1 MKIPVARLW
10 HKKGK
15 LEYFCFKQL
24 LEYFPNIEFDFHIV
38 LHSPEYKDEWS
49 DKIDLLPINVTWYS
63 THDMLSYAKECDYI
77 DDDLIHMTFVISGY
91 DYKAWKNVR
100 SDVEF
105 ICEET
110 LWDMQFM
117 SNQ

>member
-24 LEYFPNIEFDFHIV
+24 LEYFPNIEFEFHIV

-49 DKIDLLPINVTWYS
+49 TKIDSLPIDVTWYS
-63 THDMLSYAKECDYI
+63 TSDILLYAKECDYI
-77 DDDLIHMTFVISGY
+77 DDDLIQQIPNFVHFY
-91 DYKAWKNVR
+91 HLNQR
-100 SDVEF
+100 EF
-105 ICEET
+105 ELFGNLIRH
-110 LWDMQFM
+110 LWV
-117 SNQ
+117 SNPPFHRL